1 MPDSVVN
8 VSAASS
14 IACPVP
20 TVYFAPAGA
29 LEVSGRILSGKSRSE
44 TSQERVGCGLPRAPP
59 AGIVHEARPRAGN
72 DRVFLRAARALAF
85 GSQNGA
91 GSRRFFPKKVYYG
104 GAPGLESG
112 EIEKDNISITYAL
125 PFSRTIPVRT
135 PQSASRTEESK
146 SLMSRSRGC
155 YSGFPHIN
163 SYVSVCRMEGSK
175 RSKRRLPGFWYLSRH
190 DPQPLALN

>member
-14 IACPVP
+14 IAFPVP

-29 LEVSGRILSGKSRSE
+29 LEVSGRMLPGESRSQ
-44 TSQERVGCGLPRAPP
+44 TSQERVGCGLQGRPP
-59 AGIVHEARPRAGN
+59 AGIVHEARESAQGTSACFHLPRAT
-72 DRVFLRAARALAF
+72 AK
-85 GSQNGA
+85 GSSKKA

-112 EIEKDNISITYAL
+112 EIYFYTNSSTYAL

-146 SLMSRSRGC
+146 SWMSRGLVADRRSYLGC
-155 YSGFPHIN
+155 VVFG
-163 SYVSVCRMEGSK
+163 G
-175 RSKRRLPGFWYLSRH
+175 RR
-190 DPQPLALN
+190 PLGG

>member
-1 MPDSVVN
+1 MTTGHLDHARFSGERFGRIINRLSRSHSVFRTGG
-8 VSAASS
+8 STRS
-14 IACPVP
+14 
-20 TVYFAPAGA
+20 
-29 LEVSGRILSGKSRSE
+29 LGRILSGESRSE

-135 PQSASRTEESK
+135 PQSASRTEV
-146 SLMSRSRGC
+146 SR
-155 YSGFPHIN
+155 
-163 SYVSVCRMEGSK
+163 
-175 RSKRRLPGFWYLSRH
+175 
-190 DPQPLALN
+190 PLCHGRAPLTAGRTRDKCGGPTW

>member
-8 VSAASS
+8 VAAAFS
-14 IACPVP
+14 IIFSVP

-29 LEVSGRILSGKSRSE
+29 LEVSGRILSGESRSQ
-44 TSQERVGCGLPRAPP
+44 TSQERVRCGPPRDPPPTLACRALPRA
-59 AGIVHEARPRAGN
+59 EN

-112 EIEKDNISITYAL
+112 EIDFYTNSSTYAL

-135 PQSASRTEESK
+135 PQSASRTEVSRPLCHGRAPLTAGRTFSK
-146 SLMSRSRGC
+146 HLKEPVRG
-155 YSGFPHIN
+155 
-163 SYVSVCRMEGSK
+163 R
-175 RSKRRLPGFWYLSRH
+175 
-190 DPQPLALN
+190 QPL

>member
-14 IACPVP
+14 IAFFVP

-29 LEVSGRILSGKSRSE
+29 LEVSGRMLSGEPRSE
-44 TSQERVGCGLPRAPP
+44 TSQERVGCGLKVPPP

-112 EIEKDNISITYAL
+112 KIDFYTNSSTYAL

-135 PQSASRTEESK
+135 PQSASRTEEFK
-146 SLMSRSRGC
+146 SWMSRGLVRGA
-155 YSGFPHIN
+155 
-163 SYVSVCRMEGSK
+163 GS
-175 RSKRRLPGFWYLSRH
+175 
-190 DPQPLALN
+190 